1 MRVRIRKARE
11 LTACK
16 MRRRHESSCECVA
29 GEAHLIRAG
38 VSGAREPVHG
48 EHLVRTRAASVR
60 VQHSQRVHGASV
72 ARFGRAPVQL
82 ERLRDTM
89 YAKLKPVLLQS
100 SLLVS
105 CVFLLQSNSLQMC
118 ALVAHGMK

>member
-1 MRVRIRKARE
+1 MYERAYTHISNESRDESENACEKIRNARE

-16 MRRRHESSCECVA
+16 MRRNESSCQCVA

-72 ARFGRAPVQL
+72 A
-82 ERLRDTM
+82 
-89 YAKLKPVLLQS
+89 
-100 SLLVS
+100 
-105 CVFLLQSNSLQMC
+105 
-118 ALVAHGMK
+118 